1 MSTLR
6 THFLL
11 RYEPLLARNPR
22 TALQV
27 RNLARLDGVE
37 RGAIQDRAGAIR
49 RGEIGALA

>member
-11 RYEPLLARNPR
+11 HHETLLARNPR

-27 RNLARLDGVE
+27 RNPARLDGAE
-37 RGAIQDRAGAIR
+37 RGAIQDRAGAIG
-49 RGEIGALA
+49 RGEVGTPA